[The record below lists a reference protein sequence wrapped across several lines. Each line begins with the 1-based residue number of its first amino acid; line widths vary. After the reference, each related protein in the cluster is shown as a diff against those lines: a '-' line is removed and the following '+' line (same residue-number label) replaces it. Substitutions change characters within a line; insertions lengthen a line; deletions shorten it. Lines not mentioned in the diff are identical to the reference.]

1 MARTRT
7 SPSIAFDDEGEGE
20 PALLLLLG
28 WCVDRSAF
36 ADLAPACSAH
46 RRVLAL
52 DWRGHGESDQPT
64 ADFDM
69 TGLVEDALAVVH
81 DAKAQTFVP
90 VALAHAG
97 WVALELRR
105 RLATR
110 VPAVVLIDWLVLEAP
125 PPFLAVLGGLQDA
138 DAWLATR
145 ELLYSMWLH
154 TTDNRKVVRL
164 VRETMSTYGFEMW
177 ARGARE
183 VAAAYRREGSPLR
196 AFAALDPPVPALH
209 LYAQPADPAFLHDQQ
224 RFAQSHP
231 WYSVRKVNARSHFPM
246 LEVPRE
252 IATSIEAFV
261 TSSSGQPG

>member
-7 SPSIAFDDEGEGE
+7 SPSIAYDDEGEGE
-20 PALLLLLG
+20 PALLLLSG

-36 ADLAPACSAH
+36 ADLAPACSVN

-52 DWRGHGESDQPT
+52 DWRGHGESDQH
-64 ADFDM
+64 ASDF
-69 TGLVEDALAVVH
+69 GIAALVEDALAVI
-81 DAKAQTFVP
+81 AEANAQVVVP

-105 RLATR
+105 RLAAR

-125 PPFLAVLGGLQDA
+125 SPFLAVLGGLQDA
-138 DAWLATR
+138 DAWLGTR
-145 ELLYSMWLH
+145 ELLFSMWLH
-154 TTDNRKVVRL
+154 NTDNRKVVRL
-164 VRETMSTYGFEMW
+164 VRETMSAYGFEMW

-224 RFAQSHP
+224 LFAESHP

-252 IATSIEAFV
+252 IATSIDAFV
-261 TSSSGQPG
+261 TSRSGKAG